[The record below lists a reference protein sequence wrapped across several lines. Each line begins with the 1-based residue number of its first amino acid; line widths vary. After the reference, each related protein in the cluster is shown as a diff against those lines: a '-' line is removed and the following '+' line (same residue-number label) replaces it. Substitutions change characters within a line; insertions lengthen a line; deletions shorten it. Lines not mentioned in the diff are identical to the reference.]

1 VNHLDTLSIIR
12 DSLNPIDGKR
22 ILDIGCGSGALA
34 ATLSSEGAKVVGIDV
49 EETAIESARRN
60 APLAEFRTGSASQLS
75 FADQAFDAT
84 IFVNSLH
91 HIDPPSMEQALS
103 EAGRVLKH
111 GGHLIVIEPL
121 PEGSFFET
129 FRSIEDETAV
139 RLESQSAIRRFTRPD
154 LRHEKS
160 VEFLRIETFGDFD
173 AFISRTTAADK
184 SRLAIVNQKRK
195 PIRQAFE
202 ANSTRGKNGS
212 YVFEQP
218 LKVDIWTRV
227 R

>member
-12 DSLNPIDGKR
+12 DSLGPIDGKR

-34 ATLSSEGAKVVGIDV
+34 ATLSFEGAKVVGIDV
-49 EETAIESARRN
+49 QKTAIESARRN
-60 APLAEFRTGSASQLS
+60 APLAEFRTSSASQLP
-75 FADQAFDAT
+75 FADQAFDAA

-91 HIDPPSMEQALS
+91 HVEPPSMEQALF
-103 EAGRVLKH
+103 EAGRVLKP

-139 RLESQSAIRRFTRPD
+139 RLESLSAIRRFTRPD
-154 LRHEKS
+154 LRHKKNL
-160 VEFLRIETFGDFD
+160 EFLRIEPFGDFD

-184 SRLAIVNQKRK
+184 SRLAIVEQKRES
-195 PIRQAFE
+195 IRQAFE
-202 ANSTRGKNGS
+202 TNSTRGENGS

-218 LKVDIWTRV
+218 FKVDIWTRV